1 MESQSLINWYP
12 DLLEILAVDLVLA
25 ILLIAA
31 YRIISGLISNVSS
44 TEELSVRDNVAF
56 GLVFAGGVFALAI
69 VMSGAVSGEAGKSLL
84 KEIILV
90 LSYGLVGIVMMI
102 LSRKVFD
109 IITLP
114 EIRVQ
119 DLILKGNQAVAIVDV
134 GNLLATA
141 IIIRAAMVW
150 IQGTAFTG
158 LLAVV
163 IGFIVSQ
170 AVIVLVT
177 KYRTKVYASRHN
189 GSSLQAALEAGNK
202 ALAMRYAGHKVG
214 VALAVTAA
222 SGFVPYNDD
231 RLILACLLW
240 GFMSLVL
247 SVVLSLLAIFARQ
260 IILAKINV
268 VEEVDEQQNLGI
280 GFVEAMI
287 YVSVGFILSS
297 LIA

>member
-1 MESQSLINWYP
+1 MQSQSLINWYP

-25 ILLIAA
+25 IILIAA
-31 YRIISGLISNVSS
+31 YRKIFGLISNVSS
-44 TEELSVRDNVAF
+44 TEELSERDNVAY
-56 GLVFAGGVFALAI
+56 GLVFAGGVLALAI
-69 VMSGAVSGEAGKSLL
+69 VMTGAVSGEAGKSLFR
-84 KEIILV
+84 EIILV

-109 IITLP
+109 IVTLP

-119 DLILKGNQAVAIVDV
+119 DLILKGNMAVAIADV

-141 IIIRAAMVW
+141 IIIRAVMVW
-150 IQGTAFTG
+150 VQGTAFTG
-158 LLAVV
+158 LIAV
-163 IGFIVSQ
+163 ITGFIVSQ

-177 KYRTKVYASRHN
+177 KYRSKVYAHRHQ
-189 GSSLQAALEAGNK
+189 GLRLQAALEGGNK

-222 SGFVPYNDD
+222 SGFIPYNSEK
-231 RLILACLLW
+231 LLLACLLW
-240 GFMSLVL
+240 GVASIIL
-247 SVVLSLLAIFARQ
+247 SIVLSLLAIFARQ

-287 YVSVGFILSS
+287 YVSVGLILSS